1 MEKTPCFFV
10 KPPLYL
16 FGKNRILCEDSSI
29 YKTEIVE
36 GITKTNKA
44 YI

>member
-16 FGKNRILCEDSSI
+16 FGKNRLDSSI
-29 YKTEIVE
+29 NKTEIVE
-36 GITKTNKA
+36 GIAKTNKA
-44 YI
+44 YN